1 MKKLFFL
8 TIAIFA
14 LFQVPSALEYEL
26 LQIKASLSPRR
37 LSRGQEGE
45 IVLKFT
51 VAESI
56 VINSLPNFIIELDP
70 LEELVFPKDFFSA
83 SDLEIKVIEEN
94 GKEFLDLTEPVNIP
108 FTVKL
113 SAKRG
118 NHTVT
123 GKIKYFA
130 CSKEEGWC
138 LKDKTTFSASFYTS
152 NRIVQKKH

>member
-1 MKKLFFL
+1 MKKLL
-8 TIAIFA
+8 ILIIAVFA
-14 LFQVPSALEYEL
+14 LIQVPSALEYEL

-51 VAESI
+51 IAEGI

-70 LEELVFPKDFFSA
+70 SEELVFPKDFFSA
-83 SDLEIKVIEEN
+83 SDLEIKVIEVN
-94 GKEFLDLTEPVNIP
+94 GKEFLDLTELVNIP

-123 GKIKYFA
+123 GKVKYFA
-130 CSKEEGWC
+130 FSKEEGWC

-152 NRIVQKKH
+152 NRIVQKKR

>member
-1 MKKLFFL
+1 MKKLFIL
-8 TIAIFA
+8 IIAVFA
-14 LFQVPSALEYEL
+14 LIQVPSAIEYEL
-26 LQIKASLSPRR
+26 LQIKASLNPRR

-51 VAESI
+51 VKEGI

-70 LEELVFPKDFFSA
+70 LEELVFPNDFFSA

-94 GKEFLDLTEPVNIP
+94 GKEFLDLTEPVNFP

-123 GKIKYFA
+123 GKVKYFA
-130 CSKEEGWC
+130 YSKAEGWC

-152 NRIVQKKH
+152 NRIVQKKR

>member
-1 MKKLFFL
+1 MKKLFIL
-8 TIAIFA
+8 LIAVFA
-14 LFQVPSALEYEL
+14 FIQVPSAIEYDLLE
-26 LQIKASLSPRR
+26 IKASLNPRR

-51 VAESI
+51 VAEGI

-83 SDLEIKVIEEN
+83 ADLAIKVIEEN
-94 GKEFLDLTEPVNIP
+94 GKEFLELTGPVNIP

-123 GKIKYFA
+123 GKVKYFA
-130 CSKEEGWC
+130 CSEEEHWC
-138 LKDKTTFSASFYTS
+138 LKDKAQFSASFYTS
-152 NRIVQKKH
+152 NRIVQKKR

>member
-1 MKKLFFL
+1 MKKLFIL
-8 TIAIFA
+8 IIAVFA
-14 LFQVPSALEYEL
+14 LIQVPSAIEYEL
-26 LQIKASLSPRR
+26 LQIKASLNPRR

-51 VAESI
+51 VKEGI

-94 GKEFLDLTEPVNIP
+94 GKEFLDLTEPVNFP

-123 GKIKYFA
+123 GKVKYFA
-130 CSKEEGWC
+130 YSKAEGWC

-152 NRIVQKKH
+152 NRIVQKKR